1 MAETF
6 VAVRRGP
13 GRFEQT
19 VCIKRILPGLESD
32 AEFVASF
39 LDEARTSAT
48 LRHTNIVQVLDF
60 GVANDSHYLA
70 LELVDGVDLRALL
83 RGQRGACAQAL
94 PAELVVLVAFEL
106 AAALAHAHGP
116 DPRRPTVAHR
126 DISPSNVLVSRA
138 GEIKLTD
145 FGIAR
150 AEHITRRTRSGVL
163 KGKVPYMPPE
173 YIEHGEFDARSDL
186 FSLGVLLY
194 ELLMGRRPFDGASDI
209 DTVRRILAGQAA
221 GMPAP
226 TSELERVLQDCISRL
241 IAVAPDARF
250 QSAAQLAD
258 ALPDIATHRTRSR
271 LVARVQE
278 ELSPIQALAITL
290 QPAPAGDAHAE
301 TLLAPQAPRPN
312 GAPRIRRIP
321 TQQIRHLQAIA
332 HSAPTRTRAP
342 IAAGYTS
349 PWVLVALAV
358 GAVASGGL
366 LWAGARA
373 AAGRARVTE
382 RERSDALGARVEPS
396 VPADSQPVALAPAPS
411 APASVVAGALSSP
424 PTGPSAIASAN
435 KSAPRSARREPQV
448 AEEDAP
454 PTTLRVVAI
463 PYGDVWIDGA
473 PVGTTPISLPVKR
486 GSHRVEVGAG
496 RPMASTRVRARS
508 GEISLTFRRTADD
521 HYSVE

>member
-83 RGQRGACAQAL
+83 RGRNGESAQVL

-116 DPRRPTVAHR
+116 DPRRPGVAHR

-150 AEHITRRTRSGVL
+150 AEHVTRRTRSGVL

-186 FSLGVLLY
+186 FSLGVLLH
-194 ELLMGRRPFDGASDI
+194 ELLVGRRPFDGVSDI
-209 DTVRRILAGQAA
+209 DTVRRILAGQAPP
-221 GMPAP
+221 MPP
-226 TSELERVLQDCISRL
+226 PSSELEQVLHACIARL
-241 IAVAPDARF
+241 IAVSPDQRF
-250 QSAAQLAD
+250 QSATALAD
-258 ALPDIATHRTRSR
+258 ALPDIATHRVRSR

-278 ELSPIQALAITL
+278 LLGLLPPPRAAVE
-290 QPAPAGDAHAE
+290 PAPGDAHAE
-301 TLLAPQAPRPN
+301 TLLAAQGQGPQAT
-312 GAPRIRRIP
+312 PRIKRIP
-321 TQQIRHLQAIA
+321 TQHVRRPLALGA
-332 HSAPTRTRAP
+332 HSAPTRTRTSATTE
-342 IAAGYTS
+342 YTT
-349 PWVLVALAV
+349 PWVIVVLAI
-358 GAVASGGL
+358 GAIASGGL

-373 AAGRARVTE
+373 AAGRARVTV
-382 RERSDALGARVEPS
+382 RDRLDAAFAQESPAR
-396 VPADSQPVALAPAPS
+396 PADPPPVAL
-411 APASVVAGALSSP
+411 PASSTDAAP
-424 PTGPSAIASAN
+424 PAGPSAIASAN
-435 KSAPRSARREPQV
+435 KAAPRTGARREPQV
-448 AEEDAP
+448 AEEDATP
-454 PTTLRVVAI
+454 PRLRVVAV
-463 PYGDVWIDGA
+463 PYGDVWIDGT
-473 PVGTTPISLPVKR
+473 PVGTTPVDVPVKR
-486 GSHRVEVGAG
+486 GSHRVEVGVG
-496 RPMASTRVRARS
+496 RPMASTRVRARA
-508 GEISLTFRRTADD
+508 GEIFLTFRRTADGQ
-521 HYSVE
+521 YTSE